1 MLVVSYNPLLVGAAV
16 LLALMAAFTGLSLT
30 NGLSRLSSRER
41 KPMIVRAAIVLGGG
55 VWSTHFVAMLALDLP
70 VQVFYH
76 PIYTLAS
83 ALIAILLAGAALLLL
98 HFGER
103 SMRRIVLAGVVM
115 GMGVVLM
122 HYVGMYGMRGCT
134 PVFQTVG
141 YVSSTFFAIGMSIGA
156 LKIAY
161 GERSLKGLLQGGI
174 VYGLA
179 ILVMHFS
186 AMYSTG
192 FMRLREMQANTQL
205 VSNDVLALLVIF
217 TAFLIC
223 GSFLL
228 TTATLGQNAQRAMAP
243 VQNEPGEMRASA
255 GVATTTMPDEQA
267 TTPSHTVTRQNRIPY
282 EQDGGT
288 FFTAIDDVVAIQADG
303 HYTRLQR
310 IDDVLF
316 CPIAINKLA
325 EELKG
330 SDFLRTHRS
339 YLVNLNYVRGFERR
353 KDQGACLFDPDMKV
367 PPVPV
372 SRANVPV
379 TMKALGI

>member
-1 MLVVSYNPLLVGAAV
+1 
-16 LLALMAAFTGLSLT
+16 
-30 NGLSRLSSRER
+30 
-41 KPMIVRAAIVLGGG
+41 
-55 VWSTHFVAMLALDLP
+55 
-70 VQVFYH
+70 
-76 PIYTLAS
+76 
-83 ALIAILLAGAALLLL
+83 
-98 HFGER
+98 
-103 SMRRIVLAGVVM
+103 
-115 GMGVVLM
+115 
-122 HYVGMYGMRGCT
+122 
-134 PVFQTVG
+134 
-141 YVSSTFFAIGMSIGA
+141 
-156 LKIAY
+156 
-161 GERSLKGLLQGGI
+161 
-174 VYGLA
+174 
-179 ILVMHFS
+179 
-186 AMYSTG
+186 
-192 FMRLREMQANTQL
+192 L